1 MTDATNYRRDIKEF
15 LATNRAIMGDITVVT
30 TQSGETIDLNNMTDE
45 QAKQAAE
52 ALFTVGTPT
61 RLGALVKR

>member
-1 MTDATNYRRDIKEF
+1 MSDETNHHQKIKEF
-15 LATNRAIMGDITVVT
+15 LAANKAVMGDITAVT

-52 ALFTVGTPT
+52 ALFTVGMPT
-61 RLGALVKR
+61 RLGALGRK